1 MIALDT
7 YLQDITKEYAT
18 GIASEHAYRPALK
31 ALLESIDP
39 QVIAVNDPKRI
50 DVGAPDFILI
60 KDELPLCYVEA
71 KDLDKDLKRV
81 ERDAQFTRYRKA
93 FHSLLLTNSLEFRWY
108 LDGELQKTVRIGKI
122 RNHKIEFDQS
132 QFEELQTLLQQ
143 FMAVGIPHIANSQ
156 DLANRLA
163 DRAHQIAQLIEKSLP
178 NSESLQLQ
186 KQAFETTLLPDLK
199 DFQFADMYAQT
210 LAYGLFA
217 ARANHIGAIGSFS
230 RRGAWDD
237 IPKTNPFLRE
247 FFQRILGEM
256 DARVEW
262 MVDDLVKLLAYSDTE
277 SILADFG
284 KRSRR
289 EDPVLHFY
297 ETFLT
302 EYNPN
307 LREKRGVYYTPEPI
321 VNYMIKGVDDVLQ
334 QKFNLTDGIADR
346 QTLVLDPA
354 TGTGTFLYNLIQHIH
369 ATHFQSQ
376 MGAWDDYVREGLL
389 PRLFGF
395 ELLMASYAIAHMKLE
410 VLLKETGYQFSHNQR
425 LNIFLTNTLED
436 SDKQD
441 PLPFARFISQ
451 EANAAVAI
459 KREKPI
465 MVVIGNPPYSGHSAN
480 RDKDQHGNPTYIGKL
495 LQDYF
500 MLDNAPLKER
510 NSKWLR
516 DDYVKFIRFGQARIR
531 QTGQGIL
538 AYVTNHSYL
547 DNPTFRG
554 MRQQLMREFD
564 EIYILNLHG
573 NAKKREI
580 GPEQQKDE
588 NLFDIEQGVA
598 IAIFVKLPPRQTAT
612 SEKQASV
619 YYADLWGKRREKS
632 AWLDAHTMNDTDWIP
647 LSPTTPHY
655 LFVPLDTTYQDEYQA
670 YWQIT
675 KMMRVNSVGIVTGN
689 DAETIATR
697 LVDAKKLSTDETL
710 SDSIRPIFYRAFDKR
725 YIVYSPSV
733 VTRIRKTVMKNMID
747 KPNLGFVT
755 CRQQATRKKW
765 ALVGVADDII
775 ESCYISNLTKE
786 INYLFPLYLYPFDGK
801 FNGEFSSEWQ
811 AGEDGR
817 VPNFDPAFIQSLE
830 EKLGLQFSVRQ
841 YGIDRIERPSHEQFT
856 PEDVFYYMYAVF
868 HADEYRNRYAEF
880 LKMDF
885 PRLPLTSDV
894 ALFRQ
899 LGQYGKSLVDC
910 HLLKQIGMKDLITTY
925 PIRGDNMVEKSYP
938 KWKQGRVYINPTQYI
953 EGVDESFYQFM
964 IGGYQVLQKWLKD
977 RQNEKLAYDDIVH
990 YQKMIVAIQQ
1000 TIKIMSEIDELVTI
1014 FPLP

>member
-1 MIALDT
+1 MTALDI
-7 YLQDITKEYAT
+7 YLQEIIKEYAT

-31 ALLESIDP
+31 ALLESVDS

-50 DVGAPDFILI
+50 AVGAPDFILI
-60 KDELPLCYVEA
+60 KDAMPLCYVEA

-81 ERDAQFTRYRKA
+81 ERDAQLVRYRKA

-108 LDGELQKTVRIGKI
+108 LDGELQKVVRIGKI
-122 RNHKIEFDQS
+122 RHHQIEFDKL
-132 QFEELQTLLQQ
+132 QFDDLQILLQQ
-143 FMAVGIPHIANSQ
+143 FMAVGISHIANSHQ
-156 DLANRLA
+156 LADRLANRAL
-163 DRAHQIAQLIEKSLP
+163 QIAQLIEKSLP
-178 NSESLQLQ
+178 DSESLQTQ
-186 KQAFETTLLPDLK
+186 KKAFEQTLLPDLK
-199 DFQFADMYAQT
+199 DAQFADMYAQT
-210 LAYGLFA
+210 LAYGLLA
-217 ARANHIGAIGSFS
+217 ARANHIGATGTFS

-256 DARVEW
+256 DARIEW

-277 SILADFG
+277 TIFADFG

-302 EYNPN
+302 EYNPK
-307 LREKRGVYYTPEPI
+307 LREKRGIYYTPESI
-321 VNYMIKGVDDVLQ
+321 VNYMIRIVDDVLQ
-334 QKFNLTDGIADR
+334 QKFMLTDGIADK

-376 MGAWDDYVREGLL
+376 IGAWDDYVRDGLL

-395 ELLMASYAIAHMKLE
+395 ELLMASYAVAHMKLE
-410 VLLKETGYQFSHNQR
+410 LLLKETGYRFAPNQR

-436 SDKQD
+436 VDKQA
-441 PLPFARFISQ
+441 PLPFARFISE
-451 EANAAVAI
+451 EANSAVAI
-459 KREKPI
+459 KRKKPI
-465 MVVIGNPPYSGHSAN
+465 MVVMGNPPYSGHSAN
-480 RDKDQHGNPTYIGKL
+480 RDKDQQGNPTYIGKL

-547 DNPTFRG
+547 DNPTFCG

-580 GPEQQKDE
+580 GPEQQRDE

-598 IAIFVKLPPRQTAT
+598 IAIFIKLPSNRKSSSQTQAT
-612 SEKQASV
+612 V

-632 AWLDAHTMNDTDWIP
+632 AWLDTHDMNNTAWIRLNP
-647 LSPTTPHY
+647 VTPYY
-655 LFVPLDTTYQDEYQA
+655 LFVPLDTTHQDEYES

-675 KMMRVNSVGIVTGN
+675 QIMRVNSVGIVTGN
-689 DAETIATR
+689 DAETIAFTKQKAYD
-697 LVDAKKLSTDETL
+697 LAKIHQLNSDVVLPIVYRPFDE
-710 SDSIRPIFYRAFDKR
+710 R
-725 YIVYSPSV
+725 YIVYDASV
-733 VTRIRKTVMKNMID
+733 VTRNRTKVFRNMQL
-747 KPNLGFVT
+747 PNLAIVT
-755 CRQQATRKKW
+755 VRRIPNTAKARYFFITDKLLSNGAIR
-765 ALVGVADDII
+765 ADNQSID
-775 ESCYISNLTKE
+775 TV
-786 INYLFPLYLYPFDGK
+786 FPLYLYPFDGK

-817 VPNFDPAFIQSLE
+817 VPNFDPTFIRGLE
-830 EKLGLQFSVRQ
+830 EKSGLQFSVGQ
-841 YGIDRIERPSHEQFT
+841 YGIQRTERPSHEQFT
-856 PEDVFYYMYAVF
+856 PEDVFYYMYALF
-868 HADEYRNRYAEF
+868 HATEYRTRYAEF
-880 LKMDF
+880 LKIDF
-885 PRLPLTSDV
+885 PRLPLTSDIV
-894 ALFRQ
+894 LFRQ
-899 LGQYGKSLVDC
+899 LGQHGESLVDI
-910 HLLKQIGMKDLITTY
+910 HLLKHIGLKDLITTY
-925 PIRGDNMVEKSYP
+925 PISGDNMVEKGYP

-953 EGVDESFYQFM
+953 EGVNEPVYEFM

-977 RQNEKLAYDDIVH
+977 RQSEKLAYEDILH
-990 YQKMIVAIQQ
+990 YQKIIVAIQE
-1000 TIKIMSEIDELVTI
+1000 TITIISKIDQLVTA